1 MAMLS
6 GNTAG
11 FTKKT
16 TTNAM
21 IFMAFCAGN
30 IVGPQLYFGSEAP
43 SYPSGFLSL
52 IICLGVA
59 FVASLLLRFYLVREN
74 RRRDAEQLSAPG
86 DAVAVNSLDDE
97 VLNAMDLTDKEMP
110 QFRYVY

>member
-1 MAMLS
+1 
-6 GNTAG
+6 
-11 FTKKT
+11 
-16 TTNAM
+16 
-21 IFMAFCAGN
+21 MAFCAGN

-59 FVASLLLRFYLVREN
+59 FVASLLLRLHLVREN
-74 RRRDAEQLSAPG
+74 RRRDAEPLSAR
-86 DAVAVNSLDDE
+86 DAVAVNSFDDE
-97 VLNAMDLTDKEMP
+97 ALNAMDLTDKEMP